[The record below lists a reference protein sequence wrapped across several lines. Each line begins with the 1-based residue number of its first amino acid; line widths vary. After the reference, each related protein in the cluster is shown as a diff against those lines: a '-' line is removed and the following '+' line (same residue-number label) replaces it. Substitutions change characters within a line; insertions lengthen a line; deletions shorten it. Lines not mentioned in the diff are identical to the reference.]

1 MSVDHRIMNRRLK
14 FALLAYQAGIAL
26 LVLKPLLIIFG
37 LRFNAHEWLAD
48 FPYRMVAGKIE
59 PTITSSDVNDLA
71 TLSAMHSR
79 E

>member
-1 MSVDHRIMNRRLK
+1 MSVDNGMNRRLK
-14 FALLAYQAGIAL
+14 FALLAYQVGIAL

-59 PTITSSDVNDLA
+59 PTINVERCKR
-71 TLSAMHSR
+71 SR
-79 E
+79 DAQCDAFT